1 MVNLRLAGETVFA
14 RAFLV
19 ANLLFF
25 AVAILLMYDSQLA
38 EANAYLGYLPIEVEP
53 VHLSLLVVS
62 VLVAAMLMPVR
73 IDRPSDFL
81 SLLFGLF
88 VIVPYAALHSI
99 HGPVRVAE
107 YLLNFLVLVLPVVVV
122 LLVSRVVPALRL
134 PALLPPLA
142 VEAAIALIC
151 IGGVTYAVLHAPSS
165 AGIDLAGSYERRIEG
180 REAFPAGHLAAYV
193 NAAVVNGLAPLAAFV
208 GGLLRQRVMPAIALA
223 SSLAF
228 FYVLGLKAPVFYVA
242 LAWLIGVAVRK
253 GWAGRFPAVV
263 LGMLWGSLLISYV
276 EYSYGGYSV
285 VSDYFLRR
293 VLVVPPFVL
302 ANFFDFLFQD
312 AFSDW
317 SVLFGKDTPLGITFF
332 VGEWYLGTKGT
343 NANTNAFVYALASGG
358 LPAYLLTILVVVV
371 VFGYLD
377 AVFRSRNSPGMLF
390 AGFLY
395 AILLVEQAAT
405 TALLSSGV
413 AAVIVLASLLRRRRT
428 DAQALAGG

>member
-1 MVNLRLAGETVFA
+1 MNGRFAAEKVFA
-14 RAFLV
+14 RAFLA

-25 AVAILLMYDSQLA
+25 AFTILLMYDSQLA
-38 EANAYLGYLPIEVEP
+38 EANAYLGYLPIGFEP
-53 VHLSLLVVS
+53 AHLSLLVVS
-62 VLVAAMLMPVR
+62 VLAAAMLMPVR
-73 IDRPSDFL
+73 VERPSDFL
-81 SLLFGLF
+81 SFLFGLF

-99 HGPVRVAE
+99 HGPVRVVE
-107 YLLNFLVLVLPVVVV
+107 YLLNFSVLVLPVVVV

-142 VEAAIALIC
+142 VEATIALIC
-151 IGGVTYAVLHAPSS
+151 MGGVAYAVMHAPSS
-165 AGIDLAGSYERRIEG
+165 AGVNLDGSYERRIEG

-208 GGLLRQRVMPAIALA
+208 GGLLRQRLMPAIALA

-228 FYVLGLKAPVFYVA
+228 FYVLGLKAPMFYVA

-253 GWAGRFPAVV
+253 GWVGRFPAVV
-263 LGMLWGSLLISYV
+263 FVMLWGTLFVSYV
-276 EYSYGGYSV
+276 EYTYLGYSF

-293 VLVVPPFVL
+293 VLAVPPFVL

-317 SVLFGKDTPLGITFF
+317 SALSGKDTPLGITFF
-332 VGEWYLGTKGT
+332 VGEWYLGAKGA

-358 LPAYLLTILVVVV
+358 LPAYLFTVLVVVV
-371 VFGYLD
+371 VFSYLD
-377 AVFRSRNSPGMLF
+377 AVFRSRNNPGMLF

-405 TALLSSGV
+405 TALVSSGV
-413 AAVIVLASLLRRRRT
+413 AAVIVLTSLLRRRRIE
-428 DAQALAGG
+428 ARALPAG